1 MLGNEMHSRYLHV
14 GTSGLLLSF
23 AHNCKLCSHRVLN
36 WCIGR
41 SIPVSAWKCCIS
53 VFGVF
58 RCTLWCIPLHDS
70 FTIWT
75 GMPSKISCFQK
86 SNCIFILNFYRW
98 IDWMPLNTTS
108 FWSCSAWFAAWSNRF
123 EASITSSAAFCLLV
137 LIDAE
142 GNLENMHSLHV
153 NWAKDG

>member
-1 MLGNEMHSRYLHV
+1 MLGSEIHLRYLHV

-41 SIPVSAWKCCIS
+41 SIPVSVWKSCIS

-58 RCTLWCIPLHDS
+58 RCTLWCIPMHDS

-75 GMPSKISCFQK
+75 GMPSKISCCQK
-86 SNCIFILNFYRW
+86 TNLIFILNLYRLDAIKYHFILIMFNLIW
-98 IDWMPLNTTS
+98 CVIQSICGINYIFSCILFTS
-108 FWSCSAWFAAWSNRF
+108 TYRCWR
-123 EASITSSAAFCLLV
+123 
-137 LIDAE
+137 
-142 GNLENMHSLHV
+142 
-153 NWAKDG
+153 